1 MSVSIAARYYSSG
14 PHDAMDVYSFDPLED
29 ARWTEF
35 VARHPKA
42 SIFHTSGWLRALQ
55 RTYCFEPIAFT
66 TSRPTDD
73 LLNALVFSAVRSWL
87 TGSRL
92 VSLPFSDHCEPLVD
106 RPDEMQTLCSAVLRR
121 QAQDRWRYVEMRPAS
136 AGISLGTGFGRG
148 QNFLLHCLDLRPD
161 LDALLHSFHKD
172 SIQRK
177 IRRAER
183 ERLTYEQGRSE
194 PLLNKLC
201 YLLDLTRRRHQV
213 PLQPR
218 AWFDNLIEHLG
229 GNVCIRI
236 VSKDGQPAAGILTLT
251 HGKSVVYK
259 YGGSDAR
266 LNSLGGMPFLFWK
279 AIQEAKHLGAHVLDL
294 GRSDCDAAGLIAFKE
309 HLAATRST
317 LTYWRS
323 PAVTRPTTPKNVWTM
338 SVMKRVFTW
347 LPGGVRRATGRFL
360 YPHIG

>member
-1 MSVSIAARYYSSG
+1 
-14 PHDAMDVYSFDPLED
+14 MDVYSFDPLED
-29 ARWTEF
+29 SRWTEF

-42 SIFHTSGWLRALQ
+42 SIFHTSGWLRALH
-55 RTYCFEPIAFT
+55 RTYRFEPVAFT

-73 LLNALVFSAVRSWL
+73 LQNALVFAAVRSWL

-106 RPDEMQTLCSAVLRR
+106 SREELQALCSAVLRHR
-121 QAQDRWRYVEMRPAS
+121 PEERWRYIEIRPTS
-136 AGISLGTGFGRG
+136 PDFSLEAGFGKG
-148 QNFLLHCLDLRPD
+148 QTFLLHRLNLRPD
-161 LDALLHSFHKD
+161 LDVLLSSFHKD
-172 SIQRK
+172 SIRRK

-183 ERLTYEQGRSE
+183 ERLTYEEGRSE
-194 PLLNKLC
+194 ALLRKLC
-201 YLLDLTRRRHQV
+201 YLLDLTRQRHQV

-218 AWFDNLIEHLG
+218 AWFDNLIDCLG

-236 VSKDGQPAAGILTLT
+236 VSKDGQPVAGILTLA

-259 YGGSDAR
+259 YGGSDTR
-266 LNSLGGMPFLFWK
+266 LNSAGGIPFLFWK
-279 AIQEAKHLGAHVLDL
+279 AIQDAKRTGAQELDL

-317 LTYWRS
+317 LTYWRCPEAMRS
-323 PAVTRPTTPKNVWTM
+323 ASKNAWAI
-338 SVMKRVFTW
+338 SVAKRVFAR
-347 LPGGVRRATGRFL
+347 LPGPVRRASGRFL